1 MRIGA
6 KYRGKM
12 VPAGSPG
19 LRKSIKNRSW
29 ERPGAARS
37 VQGRSGAT
45 PARPGVVTER
55 PGSDRGTSKNVH
67 GKKEEIFWVP
77 KNIRKRPGT
86 IKIHADSPPGAKKSK
101 VFSQKPL
108 FLYAVAART
117 RSTTILYQFLS
128 VLSFFRKTCES
139 SKVLCLSAK
148 IGVRPCTQRVTSLV
162 QMTTKKTRKSTQNRV
177 KIDKNRSPDLFGPPF
192 WRTFGRNSRKN

>member
-19 LRKSIKNRSW
+19 LQKSIKNRSW
-29 ERPGAARS
+29 ERPGAARC

-45 PARPGVVTER
+45 PARPGVVPER

-101 VFSQKPL
+101 VLSQKTL

-117 RSTTILYQFLS
+117 RSTTILYRFLS
-128 VLSFFRKTCES
+128 VLAFF
-139 SKVLCLSAK
+139 
-148 IGVRPCTQRVTSLV
+148 
-162 QMTTKKTRKSTQNRV
+162 V
-177 KIDKNRSPDLFGPPF
+177 KRANPLKYCACQP
-192 WRTFGRNSRKN
+192 K

>member
-1 MRIGA
+1 
-6 KYRGKM
+6 M

-45 PARPGVVTER
+45 PARPGVVPER

-86 IKIHADSPPGAKKSK
+86 IKIHADSPPGAKKSSFFAK
-101 VFSQKPL
+101 NIVFVRGCCENAFHNDIVPIFVS
-108 FLYAVAART
+108 F
-117 RSTTILYQFLS
+117 
-128 VLSFFRKTCES
+128 SFFRKTCES

-162 QMTTKKTRKSTQNRV
+162 QMTTKKNA
-177 KIDKNRSPDLFGPPF
+177 KINPK
-192 WRTFGRNSRKN
+192 